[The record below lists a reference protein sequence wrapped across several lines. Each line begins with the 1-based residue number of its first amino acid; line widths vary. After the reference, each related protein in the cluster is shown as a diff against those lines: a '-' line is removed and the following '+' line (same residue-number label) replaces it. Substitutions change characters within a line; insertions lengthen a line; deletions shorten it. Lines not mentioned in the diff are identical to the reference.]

1 MKKRF
6 KITYTYPQDDQIH
19 EKFVFATEEELSEQ
33 IIPRYR
39 DRMGFTIHEVAEAPT
54 VYDKQVLQARL
65 NSGQLVDLRKFSF
78 HLTYGEL
85 IEGDPNQELNEAIL
99 ERLQTQFSPD
109 YIPTHVRK
117 PAEER
122 IKGELPVFYGV
133 AEWKRYKGP
142 QDTRSSA
149 ELRVVW
155 FMDAIGEGLG
165 FHEMLQQSLIGLDWD
180 QLAEKYDPGDL

>member
-1 MKKRF
+1 MPRF
-6 KITYTYPQDDQIH
+6 KITFSFPEIDEIH
-19 EKFVFATEEELSEQ
+19 EKFVFATEEELTDQ

-39 DRMGFTIHEVAEAPT
+39 DRMGFTILEVAEAPT

-65 NSGQLVDLRKFSF
+65 DSGQVVDLRKFSF
-78 HLTYGEL
+78 HLTYGDM
-85 IEGDPNQELNEAIL
+85 IEGDPSQWINDAIL
-99 ERLQTQFSPD
+99 ENLPTKFRPKE
-109 YIPTHVRK
+109 IPTHVRK
-117 PAEER
+117 PAEDR

-133 AEWKRYKGP
+133 AEWKRYKGLHE
-142 QDTRSSA
+142 TGSSA

-165 FHEMLQQSLIGLDWD
+165 FQEMLQQSLTGLDWD